1 MHLPDD
7 VAIRTSDHHGSQL
20 ATLYSLWG
28 DWLEAMGDQHDELFA
43 GMLDAADCFQASM
56 FDSLHGYYRS
66 AVANLRGAIE
76 LVAIGSLGNLTPNDP
91 DYLRWRKQN
100 VGSFSFSKCITKLRH
115 VTKAIAPASVFKPKG
130 WMQTLYD
137 ELCAYTH
144 CRPDASDGEMWE
156 SNGPIYVTA
165 AFNRVFKLQL
175 STYAACYVPATVG
188 RPELVLPRSSE
199 FLFTTAP
206 PHCWD
211 DIATSYRE
219 LRELRQH
226 RGS

>member
-1 MHLPDD
+1 
-7 VAIRTSDHHGSQL
+7 
-20 ATLYSLWG
+20 
-28 DWLEAMGDQHDELFA
+28 
-43 GMLDAADCFQASM
+43 M

-137 ELCAYTH
+137 ELCALTH
-144 CRPDASDGEMWE
+144 TAGPMLAMVRCGKAMARSTYHRRLLTGFSSCSCRPT
-156 SNGPIYVTA
+156 PPVTS
-165 AFNRVFKLQL
+165 RRQL
-175 STYAACYVPATVG
+175 AGRSWSFPDLRSFFSRPPHRTAGMTSLPATVSCASFANIG
-188 RPELVLPRSSE
+188 DLDLQAKPSHAGVLIR
-199 FLFTTAP
+199 
-206 PHCWD
+206 
-211 DIATSYRE
+211 
-219 LRELRQH
+219 
-226 RGS
+226 